1 MRFCSPRV
9 LYQLAFLVHLRS
21 SVLVKTF
28 APTCSTIKWDDCVK
42 SNIKSISV
50 HRRDSREIIFQLG
63 WSFILIVSVSSHVR
77 SLFGI
82 EFIVLILRFHNGFF
96 KLVITFKTPF
106 GFFPKVFSIVTILL
120 MFEFIFCYTWFWW
133 LDCACH
139 KINWTIA

>member
-1 MRFCSPRV
+1 MPSLEGISLYALEKLMRFCSPRV

-28 APTCSTIKWDDCVK
+28 TPTSSTIKWDDCVK

-82 EFIVLILRFHNGFF
+82 EFIVLILIFHNGFF
-96 KLVITFKTPF
+96 KLVINDLQNTLWIFSQ
-106 GFFPKVFSIVTILL
+106 GFFYS
-120 MFEFIFCYTWFWW
+120 
-133 LDCACH
+133 DH
-139 KINWTIA
+139 IAYVRI